1 MISINESVRVVVSTI
16 SRKSRTFGET
26 RKRLASRIQYLMPL
40 HPPISE
46 YLEGSKFYLCLWNVG
61 LRGVLMSSAEN
72 SFMELGP

>member
-1 MISINESVRVVVSTI
+1 MKVSEPWFLQ
-16 SRKSRTFGET
+16 SLEKAEHSEKLG
-26 RKRLASRIQYLMPL
+26 KRLASRIQYLMPL

-46 YLEGSKFYLCLWNVG
+46 YLEGSKFHLCLWNVG